1 MIQCL
6 LFVLF
11 NYFSKIPILSMK
23 TLLPLIAALCLCG
36 ACSRCASKEDAK
48 TEAYSENRSRMEKE
62 AQVRLAQ
69 ARSLLAAGRQGEAKV
84 VVEQMR
90 KDCYLA
96 LDARVEGILL
106 MDSIDLQLARVE
118 LARTDSLLR
127 AGCDTLEQA
136 DFDEACRKVQF
147 YERKIQHDRS
157 RQ

>member
-62 AQVRLAQ
+62 AQQRLAK
-69 ARSLLAAGRQGEAKV
+69 ARSLLSGGSCAQAKA

-96 LDARVEGILL
+96 LDARKEGILL
-106 MDSIDLQLARVE
+106 MDSIDLQQARVD
-118 LARTDSLLR
+118 LALTDSLLR
-127 AGCDTLEQA
+127 VGCDTVEQA

>member
-1 MIQCL
+1 MTNLLL
-6 LFVLF
+6 LF
-11 NYFSKIPILSMK
+11 
-23 TLLPLIAALCLCG
+23 AALCLCG
-36 ACSRCASKEDAK
+36 ACSLFKTKEDPK
-48 TEAYSENRSRMEKE
+48 TGSYSENRSRMEKE
-62 AQVRLAQ
+62 AQQRLAK
-69 ARSLLAAGRQGEAKV
+69 ARSLLSGGSCAQAKA

-96 LDARVEGILL
+96 LDARKEGILL

>member
-1 MIQCL
+1 
-6 LFVLF
+6 
-11 NYFSKIPILSMK
+11 
-23 TLLPLIAALCLCG
+23 
-36 ACSRCASKEDAK
+36 
-48 TEAYSENRSRMEKE
+48 MEKE

-84 VVEQMR
+84 VVEQLR

-106 MDSIDLQLARVE
+106 MDSIDLQQARVD
-118 LARTDSLLR
+118 LALTDSLLR
-127 AGCDTLEQA
+127 VGCDTVEQA

>member
-1 MIQCL
+1 MKNLLL
-6 LFVLF
+6 LF
-11 NYFSKIPILSMK
+11 
-23 TLLPLIAALCLCG
+23 AALCLCS
-36 ACSRCASKEDAK
+36 ACSLFKTKEDPK

-62 AQVRLAQ
+62 AQQRLAK
-69 ARSLLAAGRQGEAKV
+69 ARSLLSGGNCVQAKA

-96 LDARVEGILL
+96 LDARKEGILL